1 MRLRLSV
8 GLDRLVEIEVLVRD
22 VGENGDVILDP
33 HHALQGEPMRAGLDH
48 RVLHPGIAHAGQLL
62 LDLERLQGGLA
73 RIVWI
78 DGVAQAD
85 VHRAH

>member
-1 MRLRLSV
+1 M
-8 GLDRLVEIEVLVRD
+8 LVRD
-22 VGENGDVILDP
+22 VGENGYVILDP
-33 HHALQGEPMRAGLDH
+33 HHALQGEPMRAGFDH
-48 RVLHPGIAHAGQLL
+48 GVPQFGIAHPGQLL
-62 LDLERLQGGLA
+62 LNLQRLQGGLA